1 MRFFPEYNPAVLV
14 GNWFEEQKKYIPN
27 RLQHFSTYHID
38 FQSPNHILEPDNN
51 FVPDKCIQNEGLGSE
66 LLLPYSN
73 RYRSNYTSSSDLHY
87 NHAVRCKEK
96 TRPRHYN
103 PRFDQW
109 RPQQDWT
116 CGYGNLTH
124 FGLLETKEEEWHK
137 DVSIDIKTTEYR
149 ETYQP
154 PLAESYTSTRA
165 AVPKSEATLNSVT
178 LGPTYHKVRV
188 MEVLPYKR
196 LEESYLCD
204 MICAAYNFHN
214 GLLWLCCLDHVRTIA
229 LSPTNHKSHSH
240 QHHRH
245 HLSSLSQE
253 VYTSQLVSF
262 DEDEVPSEV
271 KPEEPVLVRKLEA

>member
-1 MRFFPEYNPAVLV
+1 MFL
-14 GNWFEEQKKYIPN
+14 
-27 RLQHFSTYHID
+27 
-38 FQSPNHILEPDNN
+38 
-51 FVPDKCIQNEGLGSE
+51 FVQGLGSE

-229 LSPTNHKSHSH
+229 RDMWPHPSGLYIKASLFMSPTNHKNHSH

>member
-1 MRFFPEYNPAVLV
+1 MLYNPAVLV

-27 RLQHFSTYHID
+27 RLQHSSTYHID

-87 NHAVRCKEK
+87 NHAVRFKEK

-124 FGLLETKEEEWHK
+124 FGLLENKEEKWHK
-137 DVSIDIKTTEYR
+137 DVSKDIKTTEYR
-149 ETYQP
+149 ETYLP

-165 AVPKSEATLNSVT
+165 AVPKHVF
-178 LGPTYHKVRV
+178 YKVDNHV
-188 MEVLPYKR
+188 GVAPQEPGYTEFCDFGAYLPQSKSDGSTVL
-196 LEESYLCD
+196 
-204 MICAAYNFHN
+204 
-214 GLLWLCCLDHVRTIA
+214 
-229 LSPTNHKSHSH
+229 
-240 QHHRH
+240 Q
-245 HLSSLSQE
+245 
-253 VYTSQLVSF
+253 
-262 DEDEVPSEV
+262 
-271 KPEEPVLVRKLEA
+271 